1 MTPRT
6 PISMFPKKRTAI
18 FGRNINNQYDKCV
31 YVLQYTFKGT
41 FLVNLPW
48 SSIFILFASS
58 PFTLYSITRTLL
70 RLRQEPP
77 ITGCFCPW
85 SGLLLLIVVMGFKRE
100 RNQILSF
107 RFFTTKKT
115 FLSTVFFFFI
125 LAEGP
130 GVARRKKNFE
140 KKKIWK
146 KKCSNFFLA

>member
-1 MTPRT
+1 MAKVKEVTPRT
-6 PISMFPKKRTAI
+6 PISLITKKRTAI
-18 FGRNINNQYDKCV
+18 FERNINNQYDKCV

-100 RNQILSF
+100 WNQILSF

-115 FLSTVFFFFI
+115 FLSTVFFF
-125 LAEGP
+125 LY
-130 GVARRKKNFE
+130 
-140 KKKIWK
+140 
-146 KKCSNFFLA
+146 